1 MQYRYAQ
8 LNDDYLCVGESWL
21 ASPVEDEK
29 LIPLQ
34 PGDPSPLGKVWN
46 GDEWQDGPQQPAIV
60 DTRVTRLAF
69 RNRFTQAEK
78 IALELAALD
87 NPAAPMA
94 QRQQSAALRA
104 HLKDLDAASW
114 VDLTHPETV
123 AALQMLEAGGLID
136 EGRVAAI
143 LDVDSITDIER
154 PQRNWP

>member
-1 MQYRYAQ
+1 MNTYHIIDNGVIVNTLAADQSFVEEHYPNQWQ
-8 LNDDYLCVGESWL
+8 LVSAPPPIDVAE
-21 ASPVEDEK
+21 PT
-29 LIPLQ
+29 
-34 PGDPSPLGKVWN
+34 
-46 GDEWQDGPQQPAIV
+46 
-60 DTRVTRLAF
+60 DTRITRLAF

-78 IALELAALD
+78 VALELAALD

-114 VDLTHPETV
+114 VDLTRPETV

-136 EGRVAAI
+136 EGRAAAI

-154 PQRNWP
+154 PQ